1 MSNSHPDTRG
11 LGGLLFRFACSV
23 VLRGGRGTADKCHWP
38 VWGALAGF
46 RPHWACP
53 RSRRVCFHGL
63 HCSGFRLLYRE
74 WALSCV
80 HFPGLSRSGSGSRV
94 LHKGA
99 DSVGPAF
106 CAFPVVGAA
115 QGTRSLTSAP
125 SSGAGRLLPSPSPP
139 QVLGAPHPVRLV
151 SLLGSRSLAA
161 TLPVDVNHPE
171 SQEVRNWKPVCSL
184 EGMPSLGPSLPL
196 SGSCLLPPAGD
207 GPVSRLGLL
216 WYCSLLPL
224 FCEWPAVPW
233 VRVFRR
239 LIFSRSLAIPQFK
252 LLSHC

>member
-1 MSNSHPDTRG
+1 MPLACVGSTR
-11 LGGLLFRFACSV
+11 RVPATRV
-23 VLRGGRGTADKCHWP
+23 
-38 VWGALAGF
+38 
-46 RPHWACP
+46 CP

-184 EGMPSLGPSLPL
+184 VGDALPGAEFAYFWLCLAPASPLPL
-196 SGSCLLPPAGD
+196 AGD
-207 GPVSRLGLL
+207 GPVCSQLALL
-216 WYCSLLPL
+216 WYCSVL
-224 FCEWPAVPW
+224 CSVNGPAVP
-233 VRVFRR
+233 
-239 LIFSRSLAIPQFK
+239 
-252 LLSHC
+252 